1 MFEIQMIPSMLVLCI
16 LGDDGMTAMEKNTH
30 KIMVLKNIMIVP
42 SHILFILAGDNL
54 LAPQNMWI

>member
-1 MFEIQMIPSMLVLCI
+1 
-16 LGDDGMTAMEKNTH
+16 MTAMEKNTH